1 MVMPKLGQVGTKS
14 VVTLPKEA
22 TIARAATLME
32 QHDIRDV
39 IVIFGKGDYRI
50 FDVRKMLAYRMRS
63 DDFTVPLASLQLDGV
78 PTISEAA
85 DVLEGMDLIRDRCEH
100 VCLLDDAGNLSGIV
114 SYSDLLA
121 TLDPKVL
128 AESRQLGEVLLGTN
142 FCSVSAETGVSELFE
157 RMHTVGHNEAI
168 VMENG
173 RAVGI
178 LTRGDI
184 VRLLAHADSLEGTVG
199 EAAAKPLVSVPDTM
213 NIQDA
218 IAFSKAR
225 HFKRIVVQNSQ
236 DEVIGV
242 ISQKELITLFY
253 NRWSYFLTEQ
263 REELKRLN
271 EELQGQ
277 KETLEN
283 ITDTMGEGL
292 YVMDETGVITHCN
305 ESMVRLLGYSR
316 AELIGHVAHE
326 RFHAHFHNHNL
337 PLESCPIYR
346 TIQNRRAYEGVEEF
360 IRKDGTIIQVR
371 VTSHPLIKND
381 RVTGSVSTFSDITH
395 EVAMHE
401 QVRQSEAWFRGLF
414 DLSPDGIVI
423 VEPETASFRD
433 FNRSAYEMLGYT
445 KAEYAA
451 LTISQIDVLDK
462 PEEVERRVGEVIKQG
477 RSDFE
482 TRHRKKDG
490 STIPVLVS
498 VQAMELGGK
507 PYIMATFR
515 DIGEQVKARELIE
528 ESEAML
534 HTIYDVLPVGITI
547 TDPEGNIVDCNSASE
562 MLLGITR
569 EEHLSRNY
577 EGKEWEIIRPNG
589 TPMPS
594 REYASV
600 RALKEGKPVRDI
612 EMGIV
617 RDEGTIWLSVSAMP
631 VEDPRFGVVVA
642 YADVTERREYE
653 IRLRDLSERLVDQ
666 VEYEVAERLKNEA
679 KYRNL
684 FNAVPDAII
693 VHGFEDNGMPTNFF
707 EVNDRACELF
717 GMEREALLKLSPSD
731 IRPEGEEP
739 GMVKELAREL
749 MEKGMIEVEE
759 SMRRPDGTERIIQRL
774 SVYQRIGREP
784 VVFTVMRDVT
794 EKKRMEKEHELGR
807 QLLIQQS
814 KMAEMGS
821 MVGIIAH
828 QWKQPLNSIAL
839 IVQDIAES
847 YDYGELDE
855 ELVHAH
861 VDKAMQQVEFMG
873 KTIDDFRNFFKPSK
887 VQHRFKLL
895 NCINDTVALI
905 KPQLNKYHVTTIIE
919 GDSRIEVE
927 GYENELKQVILNII
941 NNAKD
946 AFIDNGIRESMID
959 ISVVRKE
966 EIAVLTIR
974 DNAGGIPE
982 NLLPDKLFE
991 AFASTKGEKGTGVGL
1006 SLARQIVAKMKGSI
1020 RALNCDGGAL
1030 FEITLPC
1037 AADRV

>member
-1 MVMPKLGQVGTKS
+1 MFMPRLGQIGTRD

-22 TIARAATLME
+22 TIIEAASLME
-32 QHDIRDV
+32 DRNIRDV
-39 IVIFGKGDYRI
+39 IVIFGEGDYRI
-50 FDVRKMLAYRMRS
+50 VDVRKLLAYRMRS
-63 DDFTVPLASLQLDGV
+63 DDFKAPLSVLELDRV
-78 PTISEAA
+78 PTVSEGA
-85 DVLEGMDLIRDRCEH
+85 DVLEGMALIQDRCEH
-100 VCLLDDAGNLSGIV
+100 LCLLDDEGSLSGIV
-114 SYSDLLA
+114 SYSDLLV
-121 TLDPKVL
+121 TLEPKVL
-128 AESRQLGEVLLGTN
+128 AESRRLGEVLVGTK
-142 FCSVSAETGVSELFE
+142 FCTAPAETRVATLFE
-157 RMHTVGHNEAI
+157 QIHASGHSEAI
-168 VMENG
+168 VTENG
-173 RAVGI
+173 RAVGV

-184 VRLLAHADSLEGTVG
+184 IRLLAREDSLEGTVG
-199 EAAAKPLVSVPDTM
+199 EAAAKPLVGVPDTM

-218 IAFSKAR
+218 IAFSKAK
-225 HFKRIVVQNSQ
+225 HFKRIVVQNSK
-236 DEVIGV
+236 DEVVGV

-271 EELQGQ
+271 NELQEQ
-277 KETLEN
+277 KETLER
-283 ITDTMGEGL
+283 IADTMGEGL

-305 ESMVRLLGYSR
+305 ESMVRLLGYSKP
-316 AELIGHVAHE
+316 ELLGHVAHE
-326 RFHAHFHNHNL
+326 RFHAHYHNQNL
-337 PLESCPIYR
+337 PLEECPIYQ
-346 TIQNRRAYEGVEEF
+346 TIQSRSPYEGVQEF
-360 IRKDGTIIQVR
+360 VKKDGTVIRVR
-371 VTSHPLIKND
+371 VSSHPLVKND
-381 RVTGSVSTFSDITH
+381 QVTGSVSTFSDISR
-395 EVAMHE
+395 ELEMQE
-401 QVRQSEAWFRGLF
+401 QVHESEAWFKGLF
-414 DLSPDGIVI
+414 DLSPDGVVI
-423 VEPETASFRD
+423 IEPETASFRD

-451 LTISQIDVLDK
+451 LTISQIDALDK
-462 PEEVERRVGEVIKQG
+462 PEEVERRVGEVIKKG

-490 STIPVLVS
+490 STIPVMVS

-562 MLLGITR
+562 TLLGITR

-577 EGKEWEIIRPNG
+577 EGKEWEIIRPDG

-594 REYASV
+594 REFASV

-617 RDEGTIWLSVSAMP
+617 RDEGTVWLSVSAMP

-653 IRLRDLSERLVDQ
+653 IRLRDLSERLADQ
-666 VEYEVAERLKNEA
+666 VEHEVAERLKNEA

-717 GMEREALLKLSPSD
+717 GMERGALLKLSPSD

-739 GMVKELAREL
+739 EMVKELAREL

-774 SVYQRIGREP
+774 SVYQRIGIEP

-794 EKKRMEKEHELGR
+794 EKKMMEKEHELNR

-855 ELVHAH
+855 TLVHSH
-861 VDKAMQQVEFMG
+861 VDQAMQQVEFMG
-873 KTIDDFRNFFKPSK
+873 KTIDDFRSFFKPSK
-887 VQHRFKLL
+887 LRHRFKLTR
-895 NCINDTVALI
+895 CVNDTVALI
-905 KPQLNKYHVTTIIE
+905 RPQLDKHRVTTEID
-919 GDSRIEVE
+919 GDDRIEVD
-927 GYENELKQVILNII
+927 GYENELKQVILNIV

-946 AFIDNGIRESMID
+946 AFIDNGTEDPRVD
-959 ISVVRKE
+959 ILVVKKDE
-966 EIAVLTIR
+966 TAVLRIR

-982 NLLPDKLFE
+982 DLLPDRLFE
-991 AFASTKGEKGTGVGL
+991 AFASTKGEQGTGVGL
-1006 SLARQIVAKMKGSI
+1006 SLARQIVAKMDGSV
-1020 RALNCDGGAL
+1020 RAFNSDGGAV

-1037 AADRV
+1037 AGERS